1 MRNATLG
8 SLCAALVLAVLSWLG
23 ARPSTQAA
31 SIAAP
36 AIGRAALDP
45 ASPVPR
51 AAAAR
56 PDHVDLSAN
65 QTPIKRQGSRRT
77 CIVFASVAALEAAYH
92 RAGYGQ
98 LDLSEQFVSQ
108 FAKMFW
114 LEPKWQK
121 VTSQGDDGR
130 EDQVGAFGGGDG
142 VQFLQEFAGGLRAP
156 TSTAMPYHPHDYTA
170 NDHPYLANAW
180 NSSFWTQK
188 RADDVNFDAAF
199 LPLAALR
206 QPLYYSVRSF
216 ARISGHDPDAIEA
229 ALAGGHEVVWDLN
242 VANHTQKAV
251 IWRPCP
257 RGQPHCTGAAHAMLI
272 IGYDR
277 RDRDP
282 GQHYFLI
289 KNSWGPTTW
298 PDGYSRVSYDYLS
311 TYGRN
316 AGYITEVEHPRPWPE
331 LVFIG
336 RWNLTVDGQKGV
348 LDVYHIPGISQW
360 LLDERGNHVQDR
372 RIGKFY
378 ANEGRGYRVNGRITA
393 DRIEFY
399 VDLKNPQARYDQL
412 GGRRFVYTASEMVSK
427 FGRVEVTT
435 PHESPAPHEK

>member
-1 MRNATLG
+1 MRNASLG
-8 SLCAALVLAVLSWLG
+8 SLCAAVFIGVLAW
-23 ARPSTQAA
+23 
-31 SIAAP
+31 
-36 AIGRAALDP
+36 P
-45 ASPVPR
+45 ASLSPQPVP
-51 AAAAR
+51 AR

-65 QTPIKRQGSRRT
+65 QTPIKQQGARRT

-108 FAKMFW
+108 VAKMFW

-121 VTSQGDDGR
+121 VILQGDDAR

-156 TSTAMPYHPHDYTA
+156 TSAAMPYHSHDYGA
-170 NDHPYLANAW
+170 NDHPYLANVW
-180 NSSFWTQK
+180 NSPFWTQ
-188 RADDVNFDAAF
+188 RHADDVNFDAAF
-199 LPLAALR
+199 LPQAALT
-206 QPLYYSVRSF
+206 QPLYYSLRNFV
-216 ARISGHDPDAIEA
+216 RISGHDPDAIEA

-257 RGQPHCTGAAHAMLI
+257 KGQPHCDGAAHAMLI

-277 RDRDP
+277 RGRDP
-282 GQHYFLI
+282 SQHYFLI
-289 KNSWGPTTW
+289 KNSWGRTAW
-298 PDGYSRVSYDYLS
+298 PDGYSRVSYDYVS

-316 AGYITEVEHPRPWPE
+316 AGYITEVEQPRAWPE
-331 LVFIG
+331 LAFIG
-336 RWNLTVDGQKGV
+336 RWNLSVDGRKGV
-348 LDVYHIPGISQW
+348 LDIYHIPGVSQW
-360 LLDERGNHVQDR
+360 LLDESGNRVQDR

-378 ANEGRGYRVNGRITA
+378 ANDGRGYRVNGRITG

-399 VDLKNPQARYDQL
+399 VDLKNPQPRYDQL
-412 GGRRFVYTASEMVSK
+412 GGRRFDYSASEMLSK
-427 FGRVEVTT
+427 LGRVEVTT
-435 PHESPAPHEK
+435 PRESPTPAAK